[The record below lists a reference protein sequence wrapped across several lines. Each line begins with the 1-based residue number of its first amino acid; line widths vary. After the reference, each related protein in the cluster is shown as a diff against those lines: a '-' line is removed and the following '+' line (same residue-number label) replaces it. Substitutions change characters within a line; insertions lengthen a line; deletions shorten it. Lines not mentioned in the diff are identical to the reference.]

1 MTEQERSVERGTSEA
16 GSRPVGA
23 ARSGEPGTVEPS
35 TEAGSRPTG
44 QGRTAIIIGA
54 GPAGLT
60 AALELL
66 QRTDV
71 RPIVFEAS
79 DEIGGI
85 SKTVNYNG
93 NRIDIGGHRFFSKS
107 DRVMDWWTSILPLE
121 DTGDRGTDSFTLKYQ
136 GKTRELTGGASG
148 VNPDETDE
156 VMLVRS
162 RLSRIFY
169 GGKFFNYPITLEAS
183 TIRNLGLLRM
193 AKMGFSYIKATVRPI
208 KEEKS
213 LEDFYVNRFGREL
226 YNTFFRD
233 YTEKVWGVPCSEIA
247 PDWGAQRV
255 KGLSVAKTLTH
266 AVKKRFQRK
275 PSGDLA
281 QKGTE
286 TSLIE
291 YFLYPKLGPGQMWE
305 TVVGKVQELGG
316 EVHKNKAITKL
327 HARDGEIIAV
337 DVLDS
342 QTGRT
347 ERVEGDYF
355 ISTMPVNELIAS
367 FEIDGGATPVPAA
380 VKEVA
385 AGLPYRDFIT
395 VGLLLDKLTIKNTT
409 DRPGELVPDNWIYIQ
424 EPDVKVGR
432 LQVFNNWSPY
442 LVGKDDKVWVGM
454 EYFVNEGDE
463 LWSKSE
469 ADMADFGIRELA
481 KIGIIDAADVVDST
495 VIHVKK
501 TYPAYFGTYSRFDE
515 VRAFTDGFVNL
526 FLLGRNGQHRYNN
539 QDHSMLT
546 AIAAVDNISSGRTD
560 KDNVWSV
567 NVEQDYHEEKTI

>member
-1 MTEQERSVERGTSEA
+1 
-16 GSRPVGA
+16 
-23 ARSGEPGTVEPS
+23 
-35 TEAGSRPTG
+35 
-44 QGRTAIIIGA
+44 
-54 GPAGLT
+54 
-60 AALELL
+60 
-66 QRTDV
+66 
-71 RPIVFEAS
+71 
-79 DEIGGI
+79 
-85 SKTVNYNG
+85 
-93 NRIDIGGHRFFSKS
+93 
-107 DRVMDWWTSILPLE
+107 MDWWNEILPLE
-121 DTGDRGTDSFTLKYQ
+121 NTESNSFTLKYQ

-148 VNPDETDE
+148 VDPNETDD

-183 TIRNLGLLRM
+183 TIKNLGLTRM
-193 AKMGFSYIKATVRPI
+193 AKMGFSYLKATARPI
-208 KEEKS
+208 KPEAS

-266 AVKKRFQRK
+266 AVKKRFKRK
-275 PSGDLA
+275 PVQDIA

-305 TVVGKVQELGG
+305 TVARKVIEAGG
-316 EVHKNKAITKL
+316 EVHMNKAITKL
-327 HARDGEIIAV
+327 HTTDGAITSV
-337 DVLDS
+337 DVLD
-342 QTGRT
+342 TGSGAT
-347 ERVEGDYF
+347 ETVTGDF
-355 ISTMPVNELIAS
+355 FLSTMPVNELIAS
-367 FEIDGGATPVPAA
+367 FDVDGGAGAVPAN
-380 VKEVA
+380 VVEVA
-385 AGLPYRDFIT
+385 KGLPYRDFIT
-395 VGLLLDKLTIKNTT
+395 VGLLLDKLKIQNQTGQSPSGRA
-409 DRPGELVPDNWIYIQ
+409 DLVPDNWIYIQ

-432 LQVFNNWSPY
+432 LQIFNNWSPY
-442 LVGKDDKVWVGM
+442 LVDKDDKVWVGM

-463 LWSKSE
+463 LWTMPE
-469 ADMADFGIRELA
+469 EEMAQFGIRELA
-481 KIGIIDAADVVDST
+481 KINIIDAADVVDST

-515 VRAFTDGFVNL
+515 VRAFTDSFPNL

-546 AIAAVDNISSGRTD
+546 AIAAVDNIASGRQD
-560 KDNVWSV
+560 KDNVWDV